1 MAIRKERPP
10 FRGPCEWRVR
20 LAAAVDEVR
29 AKTIDRRVFLTRI
42 NAILALTATVPRS
55 ATAGSYANARA
66 ADGEAQFADE
76 PWWTLSAVHEHL
88 FPTTPD
94 GPGAKEINATA
105 YLRRTLAEPD
115 MDPDNRK
122 FIPNGAAWLNDI
134 AVEHYETAFR
144 ELNRDQREEVL
155 RQIER
160 SGAGERWI
168 SLLLLYIFE
177 ALLSDPVYGGNPG
190 QVGWRW
196 LGHQPGFPRPDENQ
210 TYRKL

>member
-1 MAIRKERPP
+1 MSIRKERPP
-10 FRGPCEWRVR
+10 FSESSDWREKFAS
-20 LAAAVDEVR
+20 LADEFR
-29 AKTIDRRVFLTRI
+29 SKTIDRRVFLTRI
-42 NAILALTATVPRS
+42 NAVLAITATLPRS
-55 ATAGSYANARA
+55 TRAGSHAGHTRV
-66 ADGEAQFADE
+66 DSDSQFVDE
-76 PWWTLSAVHEHL
+76 PWRTLSAVHDHL
-88 FPTTPD
+88 FPTTAD

-105 YLRRTLAEPD
+105 YLRRMLAEPD
-115 MDPDNRK
+115 MDPENRK

-134 AVEHYETAFR
+134 AVERHETAFS
-144 ELNRDQREEVL
+144 ELNTDQREEVL

-168 SLLLLYIFE
+168 SLVLVYIFE

-196 LGHQPGFPRPDENQ
+196 LEHQPGFPRPAVNQ